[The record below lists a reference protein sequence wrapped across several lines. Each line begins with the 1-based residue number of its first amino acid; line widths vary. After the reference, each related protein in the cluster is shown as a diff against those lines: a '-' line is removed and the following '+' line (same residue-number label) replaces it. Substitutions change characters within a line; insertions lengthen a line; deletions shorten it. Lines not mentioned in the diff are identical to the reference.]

1 MNEPYFIRR
10 GDIYLHGFSQSG
22 NPVWTLDLE
31 DCLWLE
37 EEMARRWVKSLQFLF
52 DLSGL
57 EIERV

>member
-1 MNEPYFIRR
+1 MNEPYIIRR
-10 GDIYLHGFSQSG
+10 GELFLHGFSQSG

-31 DCLWLE
+31 DAIWLSD
-37 EEMARRWVKSLQFLF
+37 EMARRWVKSLQSLF

>member
-1 MNEPYFIRR
+1 MNDLYIIRR
-10 GDIYLHGFSQSG
+10 GDLYLHGFSPSG

-31 DCLWLE
+31 DTMWFSDE
-37 EEMARRWVKSLQFLF
+37 AARKWIRSLQLLF